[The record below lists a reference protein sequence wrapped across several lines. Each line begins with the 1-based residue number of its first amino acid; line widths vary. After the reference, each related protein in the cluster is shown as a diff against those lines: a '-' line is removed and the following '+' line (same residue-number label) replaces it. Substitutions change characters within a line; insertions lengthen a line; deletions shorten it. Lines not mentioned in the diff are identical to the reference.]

1 MDDKG
6 KEIVDFDGIE
16 DRIVHYCVDNNI
28 PYVSSS
34 SLDQF
39 KDPQGNLDDV
49 KLIKAF
55 NDPKAPLIFTPK
67 IQIPSDAVTGSASGL
82 DPQIS
87 PANADLQAPRVA
99 KARGVPLDQVRS
111 LIAEAT
117 DRPALGFIGES
128 RVNVLLLNVSLD
140 EKFPPR
146 K

>member
-1 MDDKG
+1 
-6 KEIVDFDGIE
+6 
-16 DRIVHYCVDNNI
+16 
-28 PYVSSS
+28 
-34 SLDQF
+34 
-39 KDPQGNLDDV
+39 
-49 KLIKAF
+49 
-55 NDPKAPLIFTPK
+55 
-67 IQIPSDAVTGSASGL
+67 
-82 DPQIS
+82 
-87 PANADLQAPRVA
+87 VA